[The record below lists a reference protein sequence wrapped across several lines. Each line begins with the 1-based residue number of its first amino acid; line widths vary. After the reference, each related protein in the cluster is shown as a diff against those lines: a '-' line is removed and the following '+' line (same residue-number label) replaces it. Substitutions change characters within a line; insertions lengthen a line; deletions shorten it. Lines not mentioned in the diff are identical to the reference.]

1 MKQLCKRLKSKA
13 GESLIETLVATLIFT
28 FGSIIMLS
36 MITSAM
42 TVSDA
47 AKKADEKYFDD
58 MKVVELATTS
68 REGDYSVSF
77 AVTES
82 ASTLSGSVAVDVY
95 GNDDGLYAYYMA
107 EGGSGT

>member
-1 MKQLCKRLKSKA
+1 MKQLYKRLRSKS

-47 AKKADEKYFDD
+47 AKKADEKYFND
-58 MKVVELATTS
+58 MKVVELAITS
-68 REGDYSVSF
+68 REGDHSVSF

-82 ASTLSGSVAVDVY
+82 ASRLSESVAVDVY